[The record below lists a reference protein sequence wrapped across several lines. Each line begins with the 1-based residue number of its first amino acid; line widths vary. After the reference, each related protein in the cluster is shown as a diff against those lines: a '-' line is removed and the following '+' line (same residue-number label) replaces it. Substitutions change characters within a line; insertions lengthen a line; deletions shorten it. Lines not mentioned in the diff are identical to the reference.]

1 MRYTKFY
8 ISNYKAIEKATID
21 LTEEGLVLLLGVN
34 ESGKTSILR
43 AIESF
48 HYINDPE
55 GDDVLEKYFSG
66 IRNKREIDSQAC
78 IKAELTFTASDIV
91 TLKKLSKKT
100 FYKELLNSKNNKF
113 VIERVFEYKN
123 ATYIK
128 NEYRIYTSSR
138 KYEIN
143 SELARRILE
152 HAPLIQYYEDFKD
165 KIPDYISIEEGKQ
178 YFDDEWKSVIE
189 GLFYHANPNVSVT
202 KYLGIND
209 PNTRTSILNKV
220 NIELNEQFT
229 NRWNTKLKGNKT
241 ITSVNLNYDE
251 PSALFSFTVVGQDKS
266 TVFSVAERSKGALW
280 YLSFLLKT
288 EFRKRHLRSKAG
300 KTLYL
305 IDEPASNL
313 HSSAQETMVQDFRTL
328 ASDSNVIYT
337 THSQYLIDKENLSNV
352 YIVKNV
358 NSKIS
363 VQKYFDYVSGKSI
376 KTSYYQPIID
386 ALEIQPFN
394 LDVSWNKVLLVE
406 GIYDY
411 IGLKLFAQLLNR
423 KLDYVIIPGTSASN
437 LETLIS
443 LHIGWGAKT
452 TVLLDNDEEGR
463 TAMKK
468 YKTLYPII
476 ENQIVNFSLLSSEYN
491 FEFEDLFANDDKKLL
506 YEIANGNKS
515 TGQVTKKQLQQSL
528 AVVLYNTEKQAKL
541 KSKITQDTLQNF
553 QKLLDKVDNLL
564 K

>member
-437 LETLIS
+437 LETHIS

>member
-91 TLKKLSKKT
+91 TLKKLSKN

-266 TVFSVAERSKGALW
+266 TVFSVAERSKGAQVSKF
-280 YLSFLLKT
+280 SF
-288 EFRKRHLRSKAG
+288 
-300 KTLYL
+300 
-305 IDEPASNL
+305 
-313 HSSAQETMVQDFRTL
+313 
-328 ASDSNVIYT
+328 
-337 THSQYLIDKENLSNV
+337 
-352 YIVKNV
+352 KN
-358 NSKIS
+358 
-363 VQKYFDYVSGKSI
+363 
-376 KTSYYQPIID
+376 
-386 ALEIQPFN
+386 
-394 LDVSWNKVLLVE
+394 
-406 GIYDY
+406 GI
-411 IGLKLFAQLLNR
+411 
-423 KLDYVIIPGTSASN
+423 
-437 LETLIS
+437 
-443 LHIGWGAKT
+443 
-452 TVLLDNDEEGR
+452 
-463 TAMKK
+463 
-468 YKTLYPII
+468 
-476 ENQIVNFSLLSSEYN
+476 
-491 FEFEDLFANDDKKLL
+491 
-506 YEIANGNKS
+506 
-515 TGQVTKKQLQQSL
+515 
-528 AVVLYNTEKQAKL
+528 
-541 KSKITQDTLQNF
+541 
-553 QKLLDKVDNLL
+553 
-564 K
+564 